1 MLRRTLRVL
10 ALFVCAALL
19 AVAWRVATRNR
30 ETRQAEE
37 FSAYYRNSISPLLD
51 SAQARE
57 QQAVDLA
64 LARLHVHFDYFRRGV
79 PNFTRDITGWGTRF
93 GIVGRSIGDLWTRAW
108 HDNSHAVAVRDYTE
122 QKFRAWVI
130 NEQSLKRAL
139 QETVATFAE
148 ATDASR
154 NRLESEIKLAIGH
167 PQSPLK
173 LPRLELEHRLSSAAE
188 SSRAMAA
195 RAGSD
200 SAWIGGG
207 AFAGGWI
214 AGDAASALTT
224 AIIARLGAGV
234 ATTAV
239 TAGSATATGAAAGGG
254 GGSAAGPVGTIVG
267 LGVGIV
273 AGALIDWAINDHFE
287 RRLAAQCKTFLDQLE
302 ADLANGVSGKAG
314 LRSLLTEAARK
325 SSVLYR
331 GALFVELEKANQP

>member
-1 MLRRTLRVL
+1 MPRRTLRIL
-10 ALFVCAALL
+10 ALLSCAALL
-19 AVAWRVATRNR
+19 ALAWNAATHNR
-30 ETRQAEE
+30 EAHQAEE
-37 FSAYYRNSISPLLD
+37 FSRYYHSSISPLID

-57 QQAVDLA
+57 RQAVDLA
-64 LARLHVHFDYFRRGV
+64 LARLHEHFDYFRRGV
-79 PNFTRDITGWGTRF
+79 PNFTRDITSWGTRF
-93 GIVGRSIGDLWTRAW
+93 GIVGRSISDLWTKAW
-108 HDNSHAVAVRDYTE
+108 HDDRQAVAVRNYTE

-130 NEQSLKRAL
+130 NEQSLERAL
-139 QETVATFAE
+139 QETMTTFAE

-173 LPRLELEHRLSSAAE
+173 LPKIDLEQRLATVAT
-188 SSRAMAA
+188 SSRSMAA

-200 SAWIGGG
+200 SAMIGAG

-224 AIIARLGAGV
+224 AIIARLGTGM
-234 ATTAV
+234 ATAAV
-239 TAGSATATGAAAGGG
+239 TSGSATAAGATAGGG

-287 RRLAAQCKTFLDQLE
+287 RRLSAQCTKFLDQLE
-302 ADLANGVSGKAG
+302 ADLANGVGGQAG
-314 LRSLLTEAARK
+314 LRSLLTESARK
-325 SSVLYR
+325 SSATYR
-331 GALFVELEKANQP
+331 GALFAELEKANHP